1 MFYKNK
7 QEGLRPG
14 GAISKIWR
22 LFKIGRPSKI
32 GSLVLPLG
40 SLIFFLVLLSFFL
53 PLILSFVPL
62 FSSRFD
68 FSHITGV
75 KSSFDFSH
83 IFRITV
89 FTVSQAFFSALLAC
103 TVGFAAAYLCARK
116 NFRGRKFLL
125 ALSSVPLCVPAIIVA
140 LSFIIFFGNNGV
152 LNSFLKNLLNQDE
165 PPVNFVFSMTG
176 VIIIHGFYNFPLA
189 MKTISQVWERLSED
203 EPNAALLL
211 GASKFRIF
219 KTITFPA
226 LLNSIAVSFLLI
238 FLFCFFSFIIILLFG
253 GLALTTLEVEL
264 YKAARTKLD
273 MNLAAKIA
281 LTEISA
287 ALILILIY
295 SNLQKKMRVQ
305 NENLKGIR
313 ERTSIKG
320 FGQKVFFSFTIFII
334 ILFLIAPLFSIFL
347 HSTYNVNY
355 TSIFN
360 KFFYFKAWKN
370 IFLSRTFWTALWTS
384 IKIGILTALVSL
396 IASLFFAY
404 ITVFYNRRKI
414 YAIPYLP
421 LAVSSVML
429 GFGWLL
435 LKPNGTE
442 LILIFAQSSLA
453 WPFAWT
459 QIQTSLLRIPQNII
473 NAAVLLSPDKKT
485 AFFKVIVPLCKRGI
499 FSSLAFVFAISAG
512 DASLPIVLN
521 IPHFNNL
528 ALLIFDYASSY
539 RFVESSAVAVV
550 LSLITGF
557 VFFLQEK

>member
-7 QEGLRPG
+7 QKGRDTRPDRV
-14 GAISKIWR
+14 S
-22 LFKIGRPSKI
+22 RPSGLSKV
-32 GSLVLPLG
+32 GRLVLPLG
-40 SLIFFLVLLSFFL
+40 GLIFFLVLLSFFL

-75 KSSFDFSH
+75 KSSFDFSQ
-83 IFRITV
+83 IFRIGA
-89 FTVSQAFFSALLAC
+89 FTVSQAFFSSALAC
-103 TVGFAAAYLCARK
+103 TVGFAAAYFCARK
-116 NFRGRKFLL
+116 NFRGRKFLM

-140 LSFIIFFGNNGV
+140 LSFIIFFGNNGI
-152 LNSFLKNLLNQDE
+152 LNSFLKSLLTQDE

-320 FGQKVFFSFTIFII
+320 FGQKAFFSFTIFII

-485 AFFKVIVPLCKRGI
+485 AFFKVIVPLCKKGI
-499 FSSLAFVFAISAG
+499 FSALAFVFAISAG

-521 IPHFNNL
+521 IPRFNNL

-557 VFFLQEK
+557 VFFLQEKEI

>member
-7 QEGLRPG
+7 QQGRDT
-14 GAISKIWR
+14 
-22 LFKIGRPSKI
+22 RPSSLSKA
-32 GSLVLPLG
+32 GCLVLPLG
-40 SLIFFLVLLSFFL
+40 GLIFFLVLLSFFL

-75 KSSFDFSH
+75 KSSFDFLQ
-83 IFRITV
+83 IFRIAA
-89 FTVSQAFFSALLAC
+89 FTVSQAFFSSALAC
-103 TVGFAAAYLCARK
+103 TVGFAAAYFCARK
-116 NFRGRKFLL
+116 NFRGRKFLM

-140 LSFIIFFGNNGV
+140 LSFIIFFGNNGI
-152 LNSFLKNLLNQDE
+152 LNSFLKSLLNQDE

-295 SNLQKKMRVQ
+295 SKLQKKMRVQ

-320 FGQKVFFSFTIFII
+320 FGQKTFFSFTIFII

-473 NAAVLLSPDKKT
+473 NAAILLSPDKKT
-485 AFFKVIVPLCKRGI
+485 AFFKVIVPLCKKGI
-499 FSSLAFVFAISAG
+499 FSALAFVFAISAG

-521 IPHFNNL
+521 IPRFNNL

-550 LSLITGF
+550 LSLMTGF
-557 VFFLQEK
+557 VFFLQEKET

>member
-7 QEGLRPG
+7 KQGRDTRYD
-14 GAISKIWR
+14 R
-22 LFKIGRPSKI
+22 LSRPSSLSKA
-32 GSLVLPLG
+32 GCLVLPLG
-40 SLIFFLVLLSFFL
+40 GLIFFLVLLSFFL

-75 KSSFDFSH
+75 KSSFDFLQ
-83 IFRITV
+83 IFRIAA
-89 FTVSQAFFSALLAC
+89 FTVSQAFFSAALAC
-103 TVGFAAAYLCARK
+103 TVGFAAAYFCARK
-116 NFRGRKFLL
+116 NFRGRKFLM

-140 LSFIIFFGNNGV
+140 LSFIIFFGNNGI
-152 LNSFLKNLLNQDE
+152 LNSFLKSLLNQDE

-295 SNLQKKMRVQ
+295 SKLQKKMRVQ

-313 ERTSIKG
+313 ERTAIKG
-320 FGQKVFFSFTIFII
+320 FGQKTFFSFTIFII

-414 YAIPYLP
+414 YAVPYLP

-473 NAAVLLSPDKKT
+473 NAAILLSPDKKT
-485 AFFKVIVPLCKRGI
+485 AFFKVIVPLCKKGI
-499 FSSLAFVFAISAG
+499 FSALAFVFAISAG

-521 IPHFNNL
+521 IPRFNNL

-557 VFFLQEK
+557 VFFLQEKEI

>member
-7 QEGLRPG
+7 QQGRDTRPD
-14 GAISKIWR
+14 R
-22 LFKIGRPSKI
+22 LSRPSGLSKA
-32 GSLVLPLG
+32 GRLVLPLG
-40 SLIFFLVLLSFFL
+40 GLIFFLVLLSFFL

-75 KSSFDFSH
+75 KSSFDFSQ
-83 IFRITV
+83 IFRIAA
-89 FTVSQAFFSALLAC
+89 FTVSQAFFSAALAC
-103 TVGFAAAYLCARK
+103 AVGFAAAYFCARK
-116 NFRGRKFLL
+116 NFRGRKFLM

-140 LSFIIFFGNNGV
+140 LSFIIFFGNNGI
-152 LNSFLKNLLNQDE
+152 LNSFLKSLLNQDE

-320 FGQKVFFSFTIFII
+320 FGQKTFFSFTIFII

-370 IFLSRTFWTALWTS
+370 IFLSRTFWAALWTS

-414 YAIPYLP
+414 YAVPYLP

-435 LKPNGTE
+435 LRPNGTE

-473 NAAVLLSPDKKT
+473 NAAILFSPDKKT
-485 AFFKVIVPLCKRGI
+485 AFFKVILPLCKRGI
-499 FSSLAFVFAISAG
+499 FSALAFVFAISAG

-521 IPHFNNL
+521 IPRFNNL

-550 LSLITGF
+550 LSLMTGF
-557 VFFLQEK
+557 VFFLQEKEI

>member
-7 QEGLRPG
+7 QKGRDTRPDRV
-14 GAISKIWR
+14 S
-22 LFKIGRPSKI
+22 RPSGLSKV
-32 GSLVLPLG
+32 GRLVLPLG
-40 SLIFFLVLLSFFL
+40 GLIFFLVLLSFFL

-75 KSSFDFSH
+75 KSSFDFSQ
-83 IFRITV
+83 IFRIGA
-89 FTVSQAFFSALLAC
+89 FTVSQAFFSSALAC
-103 TVGFAAAYLCARK
+103 TVGFAAAYFCARK
-116 NFRGRKFLL
+116 NFRGRKFLM

-140 LSFIIFFGNNGV
+140 LSFIIFFGNNGI
-152 LNSFLKNLLNQDE
+152 LNSFLKSLLTQDE

-295 SNLQKKMRVQ
+295 SKLQKKMMVQ

-313 ERTSIKG
+313 ERTAIKG
-320 FGQKVFFSFTIFII
+320 FGQKTFFSFTIFII

-485 AFFKVIVPLCKRGI
+485 AFFKVIVPLCKKGI
-499 FSSLAFVFAISAG
+499 FSALAFVFAISAG

-521 IPHFNNL
+521 IPRFNNL

-557 VFFLQEK
+557 VFFLQEKEI

>member
-7 QEGLRPG
+7 QQGRET
-14 GAISKIWR
+14 
-22 LFKIGRPSKI
+22 RPSGLSKA
-32 GSLVLPLG
+32 GCLVLPLG
-40 SLIFFLVLLSFFL
+40 GLIFFLVLLSFFL

-75 KSSFDFSH
+75 KNSFDFLQ
-83 IFRITV
+83 IFRIAA
-89 FTVSQAFFSALLAC
+89 FTVSQAFFSSALAC
-103 TVGFAAAYLCARK
+103 TVGFAAAYFCARK
-116 NFRGRKFLL
+116 NFRGRKFLM

-140 LSFIIFFGNNGV
+140 LSFIIFFGNNGI
-152 LNSFLKNLLNQDE
+152 LNSFLKSLLNQDE

-273 MNLAAKIA
+273 MSLAAKIA

-295 SNLQKKMRVQ
+295 SNLQKKMMVQ

-313 ERTSIKG
+313 ERTAIKG
-320 FGQKVFFSFTIFII
+320 FGQKTFFSFTIFII

-414 YAIPYLP
+414 YAVPYLP

-485 AFFKVIVPLCKRGI
+485 AFFKVIVPMCKKGI
-499 FSSLAFVFAISAG
+499 FSALAFVFAISAG

-521 IPHFNNL
+521 IPRFNNL

-550 LSLITGF
+550 LSLMTGF
-557 VFFLQEK
+557 VFFLQEKEI

>member
-7 QEGLRPG
+7 KQGRDTRPARLSQPSGL
-14 GAISKIWR
+14 SKA
-22 LFKIGRPSKI
+22 GR
-32 GSLVLPLG
+32 LVLPLG
-40 SLIFFLVLLSFFL
+40 GLIFFLVLLSFFL

-75 KSSFDFSH
+75 KSSFDFLQ
-83 IFRITV
+83 IFRIAA
-89 FTVSQAFFSALLAC
+89 FTVSQAFFSAALAC
-103 TVGFAAAYLCARK
+103 AVGFAAAYFCARK
-116 NFRGRKFLL
+116 NFRGRKFLM

-140 LSFIIFFGNNGV
+140 LSFIIFFGNNGI
-152 LNSFLKNLLNQDE
+152 LNSFLKSLLNQDE

-273 MNLAAKIA
+273 MSLAAKIA

-295 SNLQKKMRVQ
+295 SNLQKKMKVQ

-313 ERTSIKG
+313 ERTAIKG

-414 YAIPYLP
+414 YAVPYLP

-435 LKPNGTE
+435 LRPNGTK

-485 AFFKVIVPLCKRGI
+485 AFFKVIVPLCKKGI
-499 FSSLAFVFAISAG
+499 FSALAFVFAISAG

-521 IPHFNNL
+521 IPRFNNL

-550 LSLITGF
+550 LSLMTGF
-557 VFFLQEK
+557 VFFLQEKET

>member
-7 QEGLRPG
+7 KQGRDTRYD
-14 GAISKIWR
+14 R
-22 LFKIGRPSKI
+22 LSRPSSLSKA
-32 GSLVLPLG
+32 GCLVLPLG
-40 SLIFFLVLLSFFL
+40 GLIFFLVLLSFFL

-75 KSSFDFSH
+75 KSSFDFLQ
-83 IFRITV
+83 IFRIAA
-89 FTVSQAFFSALLAC
+89 FTVSQAFFSAALAC
-103 TVGFAAAYLCARK
+103 AVGFAAAYFCARK
-116 NFRGRKFLL
+116 NFRGRKFLM

-140 LSFIIFFGNNGV
+140 LSFIIFFGNSGI
-152 LNSFLKNLLNQDE
+152 LNSFLKSLLNQDE

-253 GLALTTLEVEL
+253 GLAVTTLEVEL

-273 MNLAAKIA
+273 MSLAAKIA

-305 NENLKGIR
+305 NENLRGIR

-320 FGQKVFFSFTIFII
+320 FGQKTFFSFTIFII

-360 KFFYFKAWKN
+360 KFFYFN
-370 IFLSRTFWTALWTS
+370 IFLSLTFWMALWTS

-414 YAIPYLP
+414 YAVPYLP

-485 AFFKVIVPLCKRGI
+485 AFFKVIVPMCKKGI
-499 FSSLAFVFAISAG
+499 FSALAFVFAISAG
-512 DASLPIVLN
+512 DTSLPIVLN
-521 IPHFNNL
+521 IPRFNNL

-550 LSLITGF
+550 LSLMTGF
-557 VFFLQEK
+557 VFFLQEKET

>member
-7 QEGLRPG
+7 KQGRDTRPARLSQPSGL
-14 GAISKIWR
+14 SKA
-22 LFKIGRPSKI
+22 GR
-32 GSLVLPLG
+32 LVLPLG
-40 SLIFFLVLLSFFL
+40 GLIFFLVLFAFFL

-68 FSHITGV
+68 FSQITGV
-75 KSSFDFSH
+75 KSSFDFSQ
-83 IFRITV
+83 IFRIAA
-89 FTVSQAFFSALLAC
+89 FTVSQAFFSAALAC
-103 TVGFAAAYLCARK
+103 TVGFAAAYFCARK
-116 NFRGRKFLL
+116 NFRGRKFLM

-140 LSFIIFFGNNGV
+140 LSFIIFFGNNGI
-152 LNSFLKNLLNQDE
+152 LNSFLKSLLNQDE

-211 GASKFRIF
+211 GANKFRIF

-273 MNLAAKIA
+273 MSLAAKIA

-320 FGQKVFFSFTIFII
+320 FEQKVFFSFTIFII

-473 NAAVLLSPDKKT
+473 NAAILLSPDKKT
-485 AFFKVIVPLCKRGI
+485 AFFKVIVPMCKKGI
-499 FSSLAFVFAISAG
+499 FSASAFVFAISAG

-521 IPHFNNL
+521 IPRFNNL

-550 LSLITGF
+550 LNLMTGF
-557 VFFLQEK
+557 VFFLQEKET

>member
-7 QEGLRPG
+7 KQGRDTRYD
-14 GAISKIWR
+14 R
-22 LFKIGRPSKI
+22 LSRPSSLSKA
-32 GSLVLPLG
+32 GCLVLPLG
-40 SLIFFLVLLSFFL
+40 GLIFFLVLLSFFL

-75 KSSFDFSH
+75 KSSFDFSQ
-83 IFRITV
+83 IFRITA
-89 FTVSQAFFSALLAC
+89 FTVSQAFFSSALAC
-103 TVGFAAAYLCARK
+103 AVGFAAAYFCARK
-116 NFRGRKFLL
+116 NFRGRKFLM

-140 LSFIIFFGNNGV
+140 LSFIIFFGNNGI
-152 LNSFLKNLLNQDE
+152 LNSFLKSLLNQDE

-313 ERTSIKG
+313 EHTSIKG

-414 YAIPYLP
+414 YAVPYLP

-485 AFFKVIVPLCKRGI
+485 AFFKVIVPLCKKGI
-499 FSSLAFVFAISAG
+499 FSALAFVFAISAG

-521 IPHFNNL
+521 IPRFNNL

-550 LSLITGF
+550 LSLMTGF
-557 VFFLQEK
+557 VFFLQEKET

>member
-7 QEGLRPG
+7 KQGRDTRYD
-14 GAISKIWR
+14 R
-22 LFKIGRPSKI
+22 LSRPSSLSKV
-32 GSLVLPLG
+32 SCLVLPLG
-40 SLIFFLVLLSFFL
+40 GLIFFLVLLSFFL

-75 KSSFDFSH
+75 KSSFDFLQ
-83 IFRITV
+83 IFRIAA
-89 FTVSQAFFSALLAC
+89 FTVSQAFFSAALAC
-103 TVGFAAAYLCARK
+103 AVGFAAAYFCARK
-116 NFRGRKFLL
+116 NFRGRKFLM

-140 LSFIIFFGNNGV
+140 LSFIIFFGNNGI
-152 LNSFLKNLLNQDE
+152 LNSFLKSLLNQDE

-238 FLFCFFSFIIILLFG
+238 FLFCFFSFIIILLLG

-414 YAIPYLP
+414 YAVPYLP

-485 AFFKVIVPLCKRGI
+485 AFFKVIVPLCKKGI
-499 FSSLAFVFAISAG
+499 FSALAFVFAISAG
-512 DASLPIVLN
+512 DTSLPIVLN
-521 IPHFNNL
+521 IPRFNNL

-557 VFFLQEK
+557 VFFLQEKET

>member
-7 QEGLRPG
+7 KQGRDTRYD
-14 GAISKIWR
+14 R
-22 LFKIGRPSKI
+22 LSRPSSLSKV
-32 GSLVLPLG
+32 GCLVLPLG
-40 SLIFFLVLLSFFL
+40 GLIFFLVLLSFFL

-75 KSSFDFSH
+75 KSSFDFSQ
-83 IFRITV
+83 IFRIAA
-89 FTVSQAFFSALLAC
+89 FTVSQAFFSAALAC
-103 TVGFAAAYLCARK
+103 TVGFAAAYFCARK
-116 NFRGRKFLL
+116 NFRGRKFLM

-140 LSFIIFFGNNGV
+140 LSFIIFFGNNGI
-152 LNSFLKNLLNQDE
+152 LNSFLKSLLNQDE

-253 GLALTTLEVEL
+253 GIALTTLEVEL

-295 SNLQKKMRVQ
+295 SNLQKKMMVQ

-313 ERTSIKG
+313 EKSAIKG
-320 FGQKVFFSFTIFII
+320 FGQKIFFSFTIFII

-384 IKIGILTALVSL
+384 IKIGVLTALVSL

-414 YAIPYLP
+414 YAVPYLP

-485 AFFKVIVPLCKRGI
+485 AFFKVIVPLCKKGI
-499 FSSLAFVFAISAG
+499 FSALAFVFAISAG

-521 IPHFNNL
+521 IPRFNNL

-557 VFFLQEK
+557 VFFLQEKET

>member
-7 QEGLRPG
+7 KQGRDTRHERV
-14 GAISKIWR
+14 S
-22 LFKIGRPSKI
+22 RPSGLLKLDR
-32 GSLVLPLG
+32 LVLPLG
-40 SLIFFLVLLSFFL
+40 GLIFFLVLLSFFL

-68 FSHITGV
+68 FSHIAGV
-75 KSSFDFSH
+75 KSSFDFLQ
-83 IFRITV
+83 IFRIAA
-89 FTVSQAFFSALLAC
+89 FTVSQAFFSAALAC
-103 TVGFAAAYLCARK
+103 AVGFAAAYFCARK
-116 NFRGRKFLL
+116 NFRGRKFLM

-140 LSFIIFFGNNGV
+140 LSFIIFFGNNGI
-152 LNSFLKNLLNQDE
+152 LNSFLKSLLNQDE

-295 SNLQKKMRVQ
+295 SNLQKKMMVQ

-320 FGQKVFFSFTIFII
+320 FGQKTFFSFTIFII

-384 IKIGILTALVSL
+384 IKIGILTAIVSL

-404 ITVFYNRRKI
+404 ITVFYNLRKI
-414 YAIPYLP
+414 YAVPYLP

-435 LKPNGTE
+435 LSPNGTE

-459 QIQTSLLRIPQNII
+459 QIQTALLRIPQNII

-485 AFFKVIVPLCKRGI
+485 AFFKVIVPMCRKGI
-499 FSSLAFVFAISAG
+499 FSALAFVFAISAG

-521 IPHFNNL
+521 IPRFNNL

-557 VFFLQEK
+557 VFFLQEKEI

>member
-7 QEGLRPG
+7 KQGRDTRYD
-14 GAISKIWR
+14 R
-22 LFKIGRPSKI
+22 LSRPSSLSKA
-32 GSLVLPLG
+32 GCLVLPLG
-40 SLIFFLVLLSFFL
+40 GLIFFLVLLSFFL

-75 KSSFDFSH
+75 KSSFDFSQ
-83 IFRITV
+83 IFRIAA
-89 FTVSQAFFSALLAC
+89 FTVSQAFFSSALAC
-103 TVGFAAAYLCARK
+103 AVGFAAAYFCARK
-116 NFRGRKFLL
+116 NFRGRKFLM

-140 LSFIIFFGNNGV
+140 LSFIIFFGNNGI
-152 LNSFLKNLLNQDE
+152 LNSFLKSLLNQDE

-295 SNLQKKMRVQ
+295 SKLQKKMRVQ

-320 FGQKVFFSFTIFII
+320 FGQKIFFSFTIFII

-414 YAIPYLP
+414 YAVPYLP

-485 AFFKVIVPLCKRGI
+485 AFFKVIVPLCKKGI
-499 FSSLAFVFAISAG
+499 FSALAFVFAISAG
-512 DASLPIVLN
+512 DTSLPIVLN
-521 IPHFNNL
+521 IPRFNNL

-550 LSLITGF
+550 LSLMTGF
-557 VFFLQEK
+557 VFFLQEKET

>member
-7 QEGLRPG
+7 QQGRDTRHERV
-14 GAISKIWR
+14 S
-22 LFKIGRPSKI
+22 RPS
-32 GSLVLPLG
+32 GLLNVGRLVLPLG
-40 SLIFFLVLLSFFL
+40 GLIFFLVLLSFFL

-68 FSHITGV
+68 FSYITGV
-75 KSSFDFSH
+75 KSSFDFSQ
-83 IFRITV
+83 IFRIAA
-89 FTVSQAFFSALLAC
+89 FTVSQAFFSSALAC
-103 TVGFAAAYLCARK
+103 AVGFAAAYFCARK
-116 NFRGRKFLL
+116 NFRGRKFLM

-140 LSFIIFFGNNGV
+140 LSFIIFFGNNGI
-152 LNSFLKNLLNQDE
+152 LNSLLKSLLKQDE
-165 PPVNFVFSMTG
+165 PPVNFVFSMAG

-287 ALILILIY
+287 ALILIFIY
-295 SNLQKKMRVQ
+295 SKLQKKMRVQ
-305 NENLKGIR
+305 NENLKGRR
-313 ERTSIKG
+313 ERSAIKG
-320 FGQKVFFSFTIFII
+320 FGQKIFFSFTIFII

-347 HSTYNVNY
+347 HSTYKVNY

-360 KFFYFKAWKN
+360 KFFYFKAWKK

-384 IKIGILTALVSL
+384 IKIGVLTAIVSL

-404 ITVFYNRRKI
+404 ITVFYNLRKI
-414 YAIPYLP
+414 YAVPYLP

-435 LKPNGTE
+435 LRPNGTE

-473 NAAVLLSPDKKT
+473 NAAILLSPDKKT
-485 AFFKVIVPLCKRGI
+485 AFFKVIVPMCKKGI
-499 FSSLAFVFAISAG
+499 FSALAFVFAISAG

-521 IPHFNNL
+521 IPRFNNL

-539 RFVESSAVAVV
+539 HFVESSAVAVV

-557 VFFLQEK
+557 VFFLQEKEI

>member
-7 QEGLRPG
+7 QKGRDTRPD
-14 GAISKIWR
+14 R
-22 LFKIGRPSKI
+22 VFRPSGLSKLDR
-32 GSLVLPLG
+32 LVLPLG
-40 SLIFFLVLLSFFL
+40 GLIFFLVLLSFFL

-68 FSHITGV
+68 FSYITGI
-75 KSSFDFSH
+75 KSSFDFSQ
-83 IFRITV
+83 IFRIAA
-89 FTVSQAFFSALLAC
+89 FTVSQAFFSAALAC
-103 TVGFAAAYLCARK
+103 TVGFAAAYFCARK
-116 NFRGRKFLL
+116 NFRGRKFLM

-140 LSFIIFFGNNGV
+140 LSFIIFFGNNGI
-152 LNSFLKNLLNQDE
+152 LNSFLKSLLNQDD

-313 ERTSIKG
+313 ERTAIKG
-320 FGQKVFFSFTIFII
+320 FGQKTFFSFTIFII

-355 TSIFN
+355 TSIFD

-435 LKPNGTE
+435 LRPNGTE

-473 NAAVLLSPDKKT
+473 NAAILFSPDKKT
-485 AFFKVIVPLCKRGI
+485 AFFKVIVPMCKKGI
-499 FSSLAFVFAISAG
+499 FSALAFVFAISAG

-521 IPHFNNL
+521 IPRFNNL

-550 LSLITGF
+550 LSLMTGF
-557 VFFLQEK
+557 VFFLQEKET

>member
-7 QEGLRPG
+7 KQGRDTRYD
-14 GAISKIWR
+14 R
-22 LFKIGRPSKI
+22 LSRPS
-32 GSLVLPLG
+32 GLLNVGRLVLPLG
-40 SLIFFLVLLSFFL
+40 GLIFFLVLLSFFL

-75 KSSFDFSH
+75 KSSFDFSQ
-83 IFRITV
+83 IFRIAA
-89 FTVSQAFFSALLAC
+89 FTVSQAFFSSALAC
-103 TVGFAAAYLCARK
+103 TVGFAAAYFCARK
-116 NFRGRKFLL
+116 NFRGRKFLM

-140 LSFIIFFGNNGV
+140 LSFIIFFGNNGI
-152 LNSFLKNLLNQDE
+152 LNSFLKSLLNQDD

-295 SNLQKKMRVQ
+295 SNLQKKMKVQ
-305 NENLKGIR
+305 NENLKGIG
-313 ERTSIKG
+313 ERTAIKG
-320 FGQKVFFSFTIFII
+320 FGQKIFFSFTIFII

-384 IKIGILTALVSL
+384 IKIGVLTAIVSL
-396 IASLFFAY
+396 ITSLFFAY
-404 ITVFYNRRKI
+404 ITVFYNLRKI
-414 YAIPYLP
+414 YAVPYLP

-435 LKPNGTE
+435 LRPNGTE

-473 NAAVLLSPDKKT
+473 NAAILLSPDKKT
-485 AFFKVIVPLCKRGI
+485 AFFKVIVPMCKKGI
-499 FSSLAFVFAISAG
+499 FSALAFVFAISAG

-521 IPHFNNL
+521 IPRFNNL

-557 VFFLQEK
+557 VFFLQEKEI

>member
-7 QEGLRPG
+7 QQGRDTRPSGL
-14 GAISKIWR
+14 S
-22 LFKIGRPSKI
+22 KIGR
-32 GSLVLPLG
+32 LVLPLG
-40 SLIFFLVLLSFFL
+40 GLIFFLVLLSFFL

-68 FSHITGV
+68 FSYITGV
-75 KSSFDFSH
+75 KSSFDFSQ
-83 IFRITV
+83 IFRIAA
-89 FTVSQAFFSALLAC
+89 FTVSQAFFSAALAC
-103 TVGFAAAYLCARK
+103 TVGFAAAYFCARK
-116 NFRGRKFLL
+116 NFRGRKFLM

-140 LSFIIFFGNNGV
+140 LSFIIFFGNNGI
-152 LNSFLKNLLNQDE
+152 LNSFLKSLLNQDE
-165 PPVNFVFSMTG
+165 PPVNFVFSMAG
-176 VIIIHGFYNFPLA
+176 VIVIHGFYNFPLA

-295 SNLQKKMRVQ
+295 SKLQKKMRVQ

-320 FGQKVFFSFTIFII
+320 FGQKTFFSFTIFII

-485 AFFKVIVPLCKRGI
+485 AFFKVIVPMCKKGI
-499 FSSLAFVFAISAG
+499 FSALAFVFAISAG

-521 IPHFNNL
+521 IPRFNTL

-557 VFFLQEK
+557 VFFLQEKEI

>member
-7 QEGLRPG
+7 KQGRDTRPARLSQPSGL
-14 GAISKIWR
+14 SKA
-22 LFKIGRPSKI
+22 GR
-32 GSLVLPLG
+32 LVLPLG
-40 SLIFFLVLLSFFL
+40 GLIFFLVLLSFFL

-68 FSHITGV
+68 FSQITGV
-75 KSSFDFSH
+75 KSSFDFSQ
-83 IFRITV
+83 IFRIAA
-89 FTVSQAFFSALLAC
+89 FTVSQAFFSAALAC
-103 TVGFAAAYLCARK
+103 TVGFAAAYFCARK
-116 NFRGRKFLL
+116 NFRGRKFLM

-140 LSFIIFFGNNGV
+140 LSFIIFFGNNGI
-152 LNSFLKNLLNQDE
+152 LNSFLKSLLNQDE

-253 GLALTTLEVEL
+253 GLAVTTLEVEL

-295 SNLQKKMRVQ
+295 SNLQKKMMVQ

-320 FGQKVFFSFTIFII
+320 FGQKLFFSFTIFII

-414 YAIPYLP
+414 YAVPYLP

-473 NAAVLLSPDKKT
+473 NAAILLSPDKKT
-485 AFFKVIVPLCKRGI
+485 AFFKVIVPLCKKGI
-499 FSSLAFVFAISAG
+499 FSALAFVFAISAG

-521 IPHFNNL
+521 IPRFNNL

-550 LSLITGF
+550 LSLMTGF
-557 VFFLQEK
+557 VFFLQEKEI

>member
-7 QEGLRPG
+7 QKGRETRHER
-14 GAISKIWR
+14 IS
-22 LFKIGRPSKI
+22 RPSGLSKA
-32 GSLVLPLG
+32 GRLVLPLG
-40 SLIFFLVLLSFFL
+40 GLIFFLVFLSFFL

-75 KSSFDFSH
+75 KSSFDFSQ
-83 IFRITV
+83 IFRIAA
-89 FTVSQAFFSALLAC
+89 FTVSQAFFSAALAC
-103 TVGFAAAYLCARK
+103 TVGFAAAYFCARK
-116 NFRGRKFLL
+116 NFRGRKFLM

-140 LSFIIFFGNNGV
+140 LSFIIFFGNNGI
-152 LNSFLKNLLNQDE
+152 LNSFLKSLLNQDE

-273 MNLAAKIA
+273 MSLAAKIA

-295 SNLQKKMRVQ
+295 SNLQKKMMVQ

-384 IKIGILTALVSL
+384 IKIGILTAIVSL
-396 IASLFFAY
+396 IASLFFVY

-485 AFFKVIVPLCKRGI
+485 AFFKVIVPLCKKGI
-499 FSSLAFVFAISAG
+499 FSALAFVFAISAG

-521 IPHFNNL
+521 IPRFNNL

-557 VFFLQEK
+557 VFFLQEQET

>member
-7 QEGLRPG
+7 KQGRDTRPD
-14 GAISKIWR
+14 R
-22 LFKIGRPSKI
+22 VFRPSGLSKV
-32 GSLVLPLG
+32 GRLVLPLG
-40 SLIFFLVLLSFFL
+40 GLIFFLVLLSFFL

-68 FSHITGV
+68 FSYITGV
-75 KSSFDFSH
+75 KSSFDFSQ
-83 IFRITV
+83 IFRIAA
-89 FTVSQAFFSALLAC
+89 FTVSQAFFSSALAC
-103 TVGFAAAYLCARK
+103 AVGFAAAYFCARK
-116 NFRGRKFLL
+116 NFRGRKFLM
-125 ALSSVPLCVPAIIVA
+125 ALSSVPLCIPAIIVA
-140 LSFIIFFGNNGV
+140 LSFIIFFGNNGI
-152 LNSFLKNLLNQDE
+152 LNSFLKSLLNQDE

-287 ALILILIY
+287 ALILIFIY
-295 SNLQKKMRVQ
+295 SKLQKKMMVQ

-313 ERTSIKG
+313 ERTAIKG

-370 IFLSRTFWTALWTS
+370 IFLSRTFWMALWTS

-414 YAIPYLP
+414 YAVPYLP

-435 LKPNGTE
+435 LRPNGTE

-473 NAAVLLSPDKKT
+473 NAAILLSPDKKT
-485 AFFKVIVPLCKRGI
+485 AFFKVIVPMCKKGI
-499 FSSLAFVFAISAG
+499 FSALAFVFAISAG

-521 IPHFNNL
+521 IPRFNNL

-557 VFFLQEK
+557 VFFLQEKET

>member
-7 QEGLRPG
+7 
-14 GAISKIWR
+14 R
-22 LFKIGRPSKI
+22 LLKAGR
-32 GSLVLPLG
+32 LVLPLG
-40 SLIFFLVLLSFFL
+40 GLIFFLVLLSFFL

-75 KSSFDFSH
+75 KSSFDFSQ
-83 IFRITV
+83 IFRIAA
-89 FTVSQAFFSALLAC
+89 FTVSQAFFSSALAC
-103 TVGFAAAYLCARK
+103 AVGFAAAYFCARK
-116 NFRGRKFLL
+116 NFRGRKFLM

-140 LSFIIFFGNNGV
+140 LSFIIFFGNNGI
-152 LNSFLKNLLNQDE
+152 LNSFLKTLLNQDE
-165 PPVNFVFSMTG
+165 PPVNFVFSMAG

-287 ALILILIY
+287 ALILIFIY
-295 SNLQKKMRVQ
+295 SKLQKKMRVQ
-305 NENLKGIR
+305 NENLKGRR
-313 ERTSIKG
+313 ERSAIKG
-320 FGQKVFFSFTIFII
+320 FGQKIFFSYTIFII

-347 HSTYNVNY
+347 HSTYKVNY

-384 IKIGILTALVSL
+384 IKIGVLTAIVSL

-404 ITVFYNRRKI
+404 ITVFYNLRKI
-414 YAIPYLP
+414 YAVPYLP

-435 LKPNGTE
+435 LRPNGTE

-473 NAAVLLSPDKKT
+473 NAAILLSPDKKT
-485 AFFKVIVPLCKRGI
+485 AFFKVIVPMCKKGI
-499 FSSLAFVFAISAG
+499 FSALAFVFAISTG

-521 IPHFNNL
+521 IPRFNNL

-550 LSLITGF
+550 LSLMTGF
-557 VFFLQEK
+557 VFFLQEKET

>member
-7 QEGLRPG
+7 KQSRDTRPD
-14 GAISKIWR
+14 R
-22 LFKIGRPSKI
+22 VFRPSGLSKV
-32 GSLVLPLG
+32 GRLVLPLG
-40 SLIFFLVLLSFFL
+40 GLIFFLVLLSFFL

-75 KSSFDFSH
+75 KSSFDFSQ
-83 IFRITV
+83 IFRITA
-89 FTVSQAFFSALLAC
+89 FTVSQAFFSSALAC
-103 TVGFAAAYLCARK
+103 AVGFAAAYFCARK
-116 NFRGRKFLL
+116 NFRGRKFLM

-140 LSFIIFFGNNGV
+140 LSFIIFFGNNGI
-152 LNSFLKNLLNQDE
+152 LNSFLKSLLNQDE

-287 ALILILIY
+287 ALILIFIY
-295 SNLQKKMRVQ
+295 SKLQKKMMVQ

-313 ERTSIKG
+313 ERTAIKG

-370 IFLSRTFWTALWTS
+370 IFLSRTFWMALWTS

-414 YAIPYLP
+414 YAVPYLP

-435 LKPNGTE
+435 LRPNGTE

-459 QIQTSLLRIPQNII
+459 QIQTALLRIPQNII

-485 AFFKVIVPLCKRGI
+485 AFFKVIVPMCKKGI
-499 FSSLAFVFAISAG
+499 FSALAFVFAISAG

-521 IPHFNNL
+521 IPRFNNL

-557 VFFLQEK
+557 VFFLQEKEI

>member
-1 MFYKNK
+1 MFYKIKK
-7 QEGLRPG
+7 QGRDTRHDRV
-14 GAISKIWR
+14 S
-22 LFKIGRPSKI
+22 RPSGLSKVDR
-32 GSLVLPLG
+32 LVLSLG
-40 SLIFFLVLLSFFL
+40 GLIFFLVLLSFFL

-75 KSSFDFSH
+75 KSSFDFSQ
-83 IFRITV
+83 IFRIAA
-89 FTVSQAFFSALLAC
+89 FTVSQAFFSAALAC
-103 TVGFAAAYLCARK
+103 AVGFAAAYFCARK
-116 NFRGRKFLL
+116 NFRGRKFLM

-140 LSFIIFFGNNGV
+140 LSFIIFFGNNGI
-152 LNSFLKNLLNQDE
+152 LNSFLKSLLNQDE

-287 ALILILIY
+287 ALILIFIY

-313 ERTSIKG
+313 ERTAIKG

-414 YAIPYLP
+414 YAVPYLP

-442 LILIFAQSSLA
+442 LILIFAQGSLA

-485 AFFKVIVPLCKRGI
+485 AFFKVIVPMCKKGI
-499 FSSLAFVFAISAG
+499 FSALAFVFAISAG

-521 IPHFNNL
+521 IPRFNNL

-550 LSLITGF
+550 LSLMTGF
-557 VFFLQEK
+557 VFFLQEKET

>member
-7 QEGLRPG
+7 KQGRDTRHER
-14 GAISKIWR
+14 IS
-22 LFKIGRPSKI
+22 RPSGLSKA
-32 GSLVLPLG
+32 GCLVLPLG
-40 SLIFFLVLLSFFL
+40 GLIFFLVLLSFFL

-75 KSSFDFSH
+75 KSSFDFSQ
-83 IFRITV
+83 IFRIAA
-89 FTVSQAFFSALLAC
+89 FTVSQAFFSSALAC
-103 TVGFAAAYLCARK
+103 AVGFAAAYFCARK
-116 NFRGRKFLL
+116 NFRGRKFLM

-140 LSFIIFFGNNGV
+140 LSFIIFFGNNGI
-152 LNSFLKNLLNQDE
+152 LNSLLKSLLNQDK
-165 PPVNFVFSMTG
+165 PPVNFVFSMAG

-287 ALILILIY
+287 ALILIFIY
-295 SNLQKKMRVQ
+295 SKLQKKMRVQ
-305 NENLKGIR
+305 NENLKGRR
-313 ERTSIKG
+313 ERSAIKG
-320 FGQKVFFSFTIFII
+320 FGQKIFFSCPIFII

-384 IKIGILTALVSL
+384 IKIGVLTAIVSL

-404 ITVFYNRRKI
+404 ITVFYNLRKI
-414 YAIPYLP
+414 YAVPYLP

-435 LKPNGTE
+435 LRPNGTE

-485 AFFKVIVPLCKRGI
+485 AFFKVIVPMCKKGI
-499 FSSLAFVFAISAG
+499 FSALAFVFAISTG

-521 IPHFNNL
+521 IPRFNNL

-550 LSLITGF
+550 LSLMTGF
-557 VFFLQEK
+557 VFFLQEKEI

>member
-7 QEGLRPG
+7 KQGRDTRPARLSQPSGL
-14 GAISKIWR
+14 SKA
-22 LFKIGRPSKI
+22 GR
-32 GSLVLPLG
+32 LVLPLG
-40 SLIFFLVLLSFFL
+40 GLIFFLVLFAFFL

-75 KSSFDFSH
+75 KSSFDFSQ
-83 IFRITV
+83 IFRIAA
-89 FTVSQAFFSALLAC
+89 FTVSQAFFSAALAC
-103 TVGFAAAYLCARK
+103 TVGFAAAYFCARK
-116 NFRGRKFLL
+116 NFRGRKFLM

-140 LSFIIFFGNNGV
+140 LSFIIFFGNNGI
-152 LNSFLKNLLNQDE
+152 LNSFLKSLLNQDE

-211 GASKFRIF
+211 GANKFRIF

-273 MNLAAKIA
+273 MSLAAKIA

-396 IASLFFAY
+396 TASLFFAY

-442 LILIFAQSSLA
+442 LILIFAQCSLA

-473 NAAVLLSPDKKT
+473 NAAILLSPDKKT
-485 AFFKVIVPLCKRGI
+485 AFFKVIVPMCKKGI
-499 FSSLAFVFAISAG
+499 FSASAFVFAISAG

-521 IPHFNNL
+521 IPRFNNL

-550 LSLITGF
+550 LSLMTGF
-557 VFFLQEK
+557 VFFLQEKET

>member
-7 QEGLRPG
+7 KQGRDTRYD
-14 GAISKIWR
+14 R
-22 LFKIGRPSKI
+22 LSRPSSLSKA
-32 GSLVLPLG
+32 GRLVLPLG
-40 SLIFFLVLLSFFL
+40 GLIFFLVLLSFFL

-75 KSSFDFSH
+75 KSSFDFLQ
-83 IFRITV
+83 IFRIAA
-89 FTVSQAFFSALLAC
+89 FTVSQAFFSAALAC
-103 TVGFAAAYLCARK
+103 AVGFAAAYFCARK
-116 NFRGRKFLL
+116 NFRGRKFLM

-140 LSFIIFFGNNGV
+140 LSFIIFFGNNGI
-152 LNSFLKNLLNQDE
+152 LNSFLKSLLNQDE

-273 MNLAAKIA
+273 MSLAAKIA

-295 SNLQKKMRVQ
+295 SNLQKKMMVQ

-313 ERTSIKG
+313 ERTAIKG
-320 FGQKVFFSFTIFII
+320 FGQKTFFSFTIFII

-485 AFFKVIVPLCKRGI
+485 AFFKVIVPLCKKGI
-499 FSSLAFVFAISAG
+499 FSALAFVFAISAG

-521 IPHFNNL
+521 IPRFNNL

-550 LSLITGF
+550 LSLMTGF
-557 VFFLQEK
+557 VFFLQEKEI

>member
-7 QEGLRPG
+7 KQGRDTRYD
-14 GAISKIWR
+14 R
-22 LFKIGRPSKI
+22 LSRPSSLSKV
-32 GSLVLPLG
+32 SCLVLPLG
-40 SLIFFLVLLSFFL
+40 GLIFFLVLLSFFL

-68 FSHITGV
+68 FSHITGA
-75 KSSFDFSH
+75 KSSFDFLQ
-83 IFRITV
+83 IFRIAA
-89 FTVSQAFFSALLAC
+89 FTVSQAFFSAALAC
-103 TVGFAAAYLCARK
+103 AVGFAAAYFCARK
-116 NFRGRKFLL
+116 NFRGRKFLM

-140 LSFIIFFGNNGV
+140 LSFIIFFGNNGI
-152 LNSFLKNLLNQDE
+152 LNSFLKSLLNQDE

-320 FGQKVFFSFTIFII
+320 FGQKTFFSFTIFII

-384 IKIGILTALVSL
+384 IKIGILTAIVSL

-414 YAIPYLP
+414 YAVPYLP
-421 LAVSSVML
+421 WAVSSVML

-485 AFFKVIVPLCKRGI
+485 AFFKVIVPLCKKGI
-499 FSSLAFVFAISAG
+499 FSALAFVFAISAG

-521 IPHFNNL
+521 IPRFNNL

-550 LSLITGF
+550 LSLMTGF
-557 VFFLQEK
+557 VFFLQEKET

>member
-7 QEGLRPG
+7 KQGRDTRYD
-14 GAISKIWR
+14 R
-22 LFKIGRPSKI
+22 LSRPSSLSKA
-32 GSLVLPLG
+32 GRLVLPLG
-40 SLIFFLVLLSFFL
+40 GLIFFLVLLSFFL

-75 KSSFDFSH
+75 KSSFDFLQ
-83 IFRITV
+83 IFRIAA
-89 FTVSQAFFSALLAC
+89 FTVSQAFFSAALAC
-103 TVGFAAAYLCARK
+103 AVGFAAAYFCARK
-116 NFRGRKFLL
+116 NFRGRKFLM

-140 LSFIIFFGNNGV
+140 LSFIIFFGNNGI
-152 LNSFLKNLLNQDE
+152 LNSFLKSLLNQDE

-295 SNLQKKMRVQ
+295 SKLQKKMMVQ

-414 YAIPYLP
+414 YAVPYLP

-435 LKPNGTE
+435 LRPNGTE

-473 NAAVLLSPDKKT
+473 NAAILLSPDKKT
-485 AFFKVIVPLCKRGI
+485 AFFKVIVPMCKKGI
-499 FSSLAFVFAISAG
+499 FSALAFVFAISAG

-521 IPHFNNL
+521 IPRFNNL

-550 LSLITGF
+550 LSLMTGF
-557 VFFLQEK
+557 VFFLQEKET

>member
-7 QEGLRPG
+7 QQGRDTRPD
-14 GAISKIWR
+14 R
-22 LFKIGRPSKI
+22 VFRPSGLSKLDR
-32 GSLVLPLG
+32 LVLPLG
-40 SLIFFLVLLSFFL
+40 GLIFFLVLLSFFL

-68 FSHITGV
+68 FSHIAGV
-75 KSSFDFSH
+75 KNSFDFLQ
-83 IFRITV
+83 IFRIAA
-89 FTVSQAFFSALLAC
+89 FTVSQAFFSSALAC
-103 TVGFAAAYLCARK
+103 TVGFAAAYFCARK
-116 NFRGRKFLL
+116 NFRGRKFLM

-140 LSFIIFFGNNGV
+140 LSFIIFFGNNGI
-152 LNSFLKNLLNQDE
+152 LNSFLKSLLNQDE

-295 SNLQKKMRVQ
+295 SKLQKKMRVQ

-313 ERTSIKG
+313 ERTAIKG
-320 FGQKVFFSFTIFII
+320 FGQKTFFSFTIFII

-414 YAIPYLP
+414 YAVPYLP

-435 LKPNGTE
+435 LRPNGTE

-473 NAAVLLSPDKKT
+473 NAAILLSPDKKT
-485 AFFKVIVPLCKRGI
+485 AFFKVIVPLCKKGI
-499 FSSLAFVFAISAG
+499 FSALAFVFAISAG

-521 IPHFNNL
+521 IPRFNNL

-550 LSLITGF
+550 LSLMTGF
-557 VFFLQEK
+557 VFFLQEKEI

>member
-7 QEGLRPG
+7 KQGRDTRYD
-14 GAISKIWR
+14 R
-22 LFKIGRPSKI
+22 LSRPSSLSKA
-32 GSLVLPLG
+32 GRLVLPLG
-40 SLIFFLVLLSFFL
+40 GLIFFLVLLSFFL

-75 KSSFDFSH
+75 KSSFDFLQ
-83 IFRITV
+83 IFRIAA
-89 FTVSQAFFSALLAC
+89 FTVSQAFFSAALAC
-103 TVGFAAAYLCARK
+103 AVGFAAAYFCARK
-116 NFRGRKFLL
+116 NFRGRKFLM

-140 LSFIIFFGNNGV
+140 LSFIIFFGNNGI
-152 LNSFLKNLLNQDE
+152 LNSFLKSLLNQDE

-295 SNLQKKMRVQ
+295 SKLQKKMMVQ

-414 YAIPYLP
+414 YAVPYLP

-485 AFFKVIVPLCKRGI
+485 AFFKVIVPLCKKGI
-499 FSSLAFVFAISAG
+499 FSALAFVFAISAG
-512 DASLPIVLN
+512 DTSLPIVLN
-521 IPHFNNL
+521 IPRFNNL

-557 VFFLQEK
+557 VFFLQEKET

>member
-7 QEGLRPG
+7 KQGRDTRYD
-14 GAISKIWR
+14 R
-22 LFKIGRPSKI
+22 LSRPSSLSKA
-32 GSLVLPLG
+32 GCLVLPLG
-40 SLIFFLVLLSFFL
+40 GLIFFLVLLSFFL

-75 KSSFDFSH
+75 KSSFDFLQ
-83 IFRITV
+83 IFRIAA
-89 FTVSQAFFSALLAC
+89 FTVSQAFFSSALAC
-103 TVGFAAAYLCARK
+103 AVGFAAAYFCARK
-116 NFRGRKFLL
+116 NFRGRKFLM

-140 LSFIIFFGNNGV
+140 LSFIIFFGNNGI
-152 LNSFLKNLLNQDE
+152 LNSFLKSLLNQDE

-295 SNLQKKMRVQ
+295 SNLQKKMMVQ

-313 ERTSIKG
+313 ERTAIKG
-320 FGQKVFFSFTIFII
+320 FGQKTFFSFTIFII

-414 YAIPYLP
+414 YAVPYLP

-473 NAAVLLSPDKKT
+473 NAAILLSPDKKT
-485 AFFKVIVPLCKRGI
+485 AFFKVIVPLCKKGV
-499 FSSLAFVFAISAG
+499 FSALAFVFAISAG

-521 IPHFNNL
+521 IPRFNNL

-550 LSLITGF
+550 LSLMTGF
-557 VFFLQEK
+557 VFFLQEKET

>member
-7 QEGLRPG
+7 RQGRETRHD
-14 GAISKIWR
+14 R
-22 LFKIGRPSKI
+22 LSRPSSLSKV
-32 GSLVLPLG
+32 GCLVLPLG
-40 SLIFFLVLLSFFL
+40 GFIFFLVLLSFFL

-75 KSSFDFSH
+75 KSSFDFSQV
-83 IFRITV
+83 FRIAA
-89 FTVSQAFFSALLAC
+89 FTVSQAFFSAALAC
-103 TVGFAAAYLCARK
+103 AVGFAAAYFCARK
-116 NFRGRKFLL
+116 NFRGRKFLM

-140 LSFIIFFGNNGV
+140 LSFIIFFGNNGI
-152 LNSFLKNLLNQDE
+152 LNSFLKSLLNQEE
-165 PPVNFVFSMTG
+165 PPINFIFSMTG

-320 FGQKVFFSFTIFII
+320 FGQKTFFSFTIFII

-485 AFFKVIVPLCKRGI
+485 AFFKVIVPLCKKGI
-499 FSSLAFVFAISAG
+499 FSALAFVFAISAG

-521 IPHFNNL
+521 IPRFNNL

>member
-7 QEGLRPG
+7 KQGRDTRPARLSQPSGL
-14 GAISKIWR
+14 SKA
-22 LFKIGRPSKI
+22 GR
-32 GSLVLPLG
+32 LVLPLG
-40 SLIFFLVLLSFFL
+40 GLIFFLVLLSFFL

-75 KSSFDFSH
+75 KSSFDFSQ
-83 IFRITV
+83 IFRIAA
-89 FTVSQAFFSALLAC
+89 FTVSQAFFSAALAC
-103 TVGFAAAYLCARK
+103 TVGFAAAYFCARK
-116 NFRGRKFLL
+116 NFRGRKFLM

-140 LSFIIFFGNNGV
+140 LSFIIFFGNNGI
-152 LNSFLKNLLNQDE
+152 LNSFLKSLLNQDE

-253 GLALTTLEVEL
+253 GLAVTTLEVEL

-295 SNLQKKMRVQ
+295 SNLQKKMMVQ

-320 FGQKVFFSFTIFII
+320 FGQKLFFSFTIFII

-414 YAIPYLP
+414 YAVPYLP

-473 NAAVLLSPDKKT
+473 NAAILLSPDKKT
-485 AFFKVIVPLCKRGI
+485 AFFKVIVPLCKKGI
-499 FSSLAFVFAISAG
+499 FSALAFVFAISAG

-521 IPHFNNL
+521 IPRFNNL

-550 LSLITGF
+550 LSLMTGF
-557 VFFLQEK
+557 VFFLQEKEI

>member
-7 QEGLRPG
+7 KQGRDTRYD
-14 GAISKIWR
+14 R
-22 LFKIGRPSKI
+22 LSRPSSLSKA
-32 GSLVLPLG
+32 GCLVLPLG
-40 SLIFFLVLLSFFL
+40 GLIFFLVLLSFFL

-75 KSSFDFSH
+75 KSSFDFLQ
-83 IFRITV
+83 IFRIAA
-89 FTVSQAFFSALLAC
+89 FTVSQAFFSAALAC
-103 TVGFAAAYLCARK
+103 TVGFAAAYFCARK
-116 NFRGRKFLL
+116 NFRGRKFLM

-140 LSFIIFFGNNGV
+140 LSFIIFFGNNGI
-152 LNSFLKNLLNQDE
+152 LNSFLKSLLNQDE

-313 ERTSIKG
+313 ERTAIKG
-320 FGQKVFFSFTIFII
+320 LGQKIFFSFTIFII

-384 IKIGILTALVSL
+384 IKIGILTAIVSL

-414 YAIPYLP
+414 YAVPYLP

-435 LKPNGTE
+435 LSPNGTE
-442 LILIFAQSSLA
+442 IILIFAQSSLA

-485 AFFKVIVPLCKRGI
+485 AFFKVIVPLCKKGI
-499 FSSLAFVFAISAG
+499 FSALAFVFAISAG

-521 IPHFNNL
+521 IPRFNNL

-550 LSLITGF
+550 LSLMTGF
-557 VFFLQEK
+557 VFFLQEKET